1 MQPINALT
9 NQASP
14 ATAASPAST
23 GLALKDIHLPEQISD
38 FPIAYGWWIL
48 VTLLITM
55 TALIIIKTIK
65 VSKQNKVKKQ
75 ALKHLNSKSN
85 ISDNDIIALLK
96 WAAMHYFSRV
106 ELAKLYGDS
115 LQQFFLSKLA
125 TKYQQRFTDL
135 SKEAFENQYQAKI
148 TSSDNFQQA
157 AQLWLTQALP
167 PKKTDINTSTYII
180 NQQSQEQG
188 QDQGVSL

>member
-1 MQPINALT
+1 LQPINALA

-14 ATAASPAST
+14 ATASSPASA

-167 PKKTDINTSTYII
+167 PKKTDINTCTYII
-180 NQQSQEQG
+180 NQQSQ
-188 QDQGVSL
+188 DQGVSL

>member
-48 VTLLITM
+48 VTLLIAM

-135 SKEAFENQYQAKI
+135 SKKAFENQYQVKI